1 MLLDVWLCGIAGWQM
16 NCTNEWLMYEK
27 SDAMIE
33 RSGEWCSDWWMK
45 RIVGEKLMAKLSLK
59 MTKDRWAPDWYIIRQ
74 WEGFFSVSRW
84 GFKWKGGRREGRWLL
99 AASAYWVMEFVADQ
113 VKDVGEKLSDLAVDR
128 QAEAHMQ
135 ADAQTHTN
143 GHRRTIMC
151 CHFLF
156 IFSIYYCM
164 AV

>member
-1 MLLDVWLCGIAGWQM
+1 
-16 NCTNEWLMYEK
+16 
-27 SDAMIE
+27 
-33 RSGEWCSDWWMK
+33 
-45 RIVGEKLMAKLSLK
+45 
-59 MTKDRWAPDWYIIRQ
+59 
-74 WEGFFSVSRW
+74 
-84 GFKWKGGRREGRWLL
+84 
-99 AASAYWVMEFVADQ
+99 MEFVADQ

-143 GHRRTIMC
+143 GHRCAIMC
-151 CHFLF
+151 CHILF